1 MKKSISLLVACLAI
15 LMPTHPPKAFAA
27 PFLVCTPIATGLG
40 TTPSSYTVTG
50 LGSSAISS
58 PAVTITAGT
67 VQLHLDL
74 GVAGQNLAN
83 GNYTVTATATNS
95 AGTSAA
101 SGPFTFSLPLLSA
114 PAAPAGLS
122 LSPN

>member
-1 MKKSISLLVACLAI
+1 MN
-15 LMPTHPPKAFAA
+15 KAFFICGLLLCIKAWAA
-27 PFLVCTPIATGLG
+27 PFLVCAPVASGASGTPV
-40 TTPSSYTVTG
+40 SYTVTG
-50 LGSSAISS
+50 LGSAVINS

-74 GVAGQNLAN
+74 GTAGQNLAN
-83 GNYTVTATATNS
+83 GTYTVSATATNS

-101 SGPFTFSLPLLSA
+101 SSPFTFSLPLPSV
-114 PAAPAGLS
+114 PAAPASLS

>member
-1 MKKSISLLVACLAI
+1 MKKIIALLAISLAI
-15 LMPTHPPKAFAA
+15 LMPTHPALAA
-27 PFLVCTPIATGLG
+27 PFLVCTPINTGLG
-40 TTPSSYTVTG
+40 TTPSSYTVSG
-50 LGSSAISS
+50 LPGSPITS

-74 GVAGQNLAN
+74 GASGINLAN
-83 GNYTVTATATNS
+83 GSYTTTVTATNS

-101 SGPFTFSLPLLSA
+101 SGPFTFSLPQLVT